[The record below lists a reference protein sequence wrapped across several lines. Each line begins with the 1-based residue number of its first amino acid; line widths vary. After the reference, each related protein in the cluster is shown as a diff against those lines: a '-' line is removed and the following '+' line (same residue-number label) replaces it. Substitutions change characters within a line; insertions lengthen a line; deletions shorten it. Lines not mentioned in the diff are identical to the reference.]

1 MEGTAVAVGM
11 FAAVLQAAGAVGLA
25 VGLFVVLPWG
35 VALAIVSTLA
45 LAGGTAL
52 EIGGRPRQVATPAP
66 PTLAE
71 QRAHS
76 LADRAAHASGR

>member
-1 MEGTAVAVGM
+1 MEA
-11 FAAVLQAAGAVGLA
+11 FAGILQAAGAVGLA

-45 LAGGTAL
+45 LAIGTAL
-52 EIGGRPRQVATPAP
+52 EIGHRPRQVAGSAP
-66 PTLAE
+66 LSRE
-71 QRAHS
+71 QQRAHS

>member
-1 MEGTAVAVGM
+1 MEA
-11 FAAVLQAAGAVGLA
+11 FAGVLQAAGAVGLA

-35 VALAIVSTLA
+35 VALAIVSTLV

-52 EIGGRPRQVATPAP
+52 EIGHRPRQVPAHP
-66 PTLAE
+66 AMTREE
-71 QRAHS
+71 QRIHS